1 MDNLDLAATLHT
13 YREKKGLNMR
23 DMAEIL
29 YMSKSAYD
37 RLEKG
42 STKPSYEEIQRI
54 LKLLLIKP
62 DTIREIDI
70 KGRPVGTI
78 TYLKRGLLYGSI
90 STDIALNCF
99 KDLAEDLKCK
109 PLFEWARLE
118 TDGYWTADIQ
128 TPDYRMFQPGYD
140 IEYEQGGMKYFMSL
154 PSDFLDS
161 NGDFFYMVWKHPIN
175 ESDEKWVSSRGK
187 IVIPG
192 DSVRCAL
199 ELRLLDVYGP
209 DLHLIR
215 AAGWAS
221 AQLFPKIL
229 LAVQEIMLRFL
240 LYLET
245 EFGPGADIDDLS
257 AHKYQLGVHFR
268 NVLNT
273 VGFAGHLDLPVK
285 PEIQEEIEIVQGD
298 EDRFVDWL
306 DQHDISVY
314 ELDEFY
320 TLREAFEKKPAPKGI
335 IPPEMY
341 AWAKKVS
348 YSNWQFRADEEKLI
362 KGLERFYGVRG

>member
-1 MDNLDLAATLHT
+1 MDNLDLAATLRA
-13 YREKKGLNMR
+13 YREAKGLNMR
-23 DMAEIL
+23 DMADML

-54 LKLLLIKP
+54 LKLLHIRP
-62 DTIREIDI
+62 DTIREVDT
-70 KGRPVGTI
+70 KGRLVGTI
-78 TYLKRGLLYGSI
+78 AYLKRHLLYGSI

-99 KDLAEDLKCK
+99 KDLAEALKCQ

-118 TDGYWTADIQ
+118 TDGYWTKDIRV
-128 TPDYRMFQPGYD
+128 PAYRIFQSSYD
-140 IEYEQGGMKYFMSL
+140 IEYEQGGRKHFMSL

-161 NGDFFYMVWKHPIN
+161 DKDSFYMTWEHPIN

-187 IVIPG
+187 IVILAET
-192 DSVRCAL
+192 VQCTL
-199 ELRLLDVYGP
+199 ELRLQEVYGP

-215 AAGWAS
+215 AAGWVS
-221 AQLFPKIL
+221 AQHLQKVL

-240 LYLET
+240 FYLET
-245 EFGPGADIDDLS
+245 EFGPDADIDDLS
-257 AHKYQLGVHFR
+257 VHKYRLGSHFR
-268 NVLNT
+268 NVLDT
-273 VGFAGHLDLPVK
+273 VGFADHLDLPAK
-285 PEIQEEIEIVQGD
+285 PQKQKEIEIVQGD

-320 TLREAFEKKPAPKGI
+320 TILEAFQKKPAPKGI
-335 IPPEMY
+335 VPPEMY
-341 AWAKKVS
+341 AWVKKVNS
-348 YSNWQFRADEEKLI
+348 SNWQFRADEEKLI
-362 KGLERFYGVRG
+362 KGLERFYGVTG